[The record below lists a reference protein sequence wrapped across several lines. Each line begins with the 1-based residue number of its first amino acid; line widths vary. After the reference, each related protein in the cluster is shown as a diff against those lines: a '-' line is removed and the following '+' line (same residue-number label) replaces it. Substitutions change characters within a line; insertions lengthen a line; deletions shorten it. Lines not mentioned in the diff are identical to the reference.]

1 MQVAF
6 KVKFSAGIQK
16 RYIFKKRKQ
25 EILLISFHPKL
36 KISMIGII
44 ENMLG
49 LSQRRWAIEFSSL
62 VSFVWAFLGVFFSRP
77 RGTCAPYNGTFCK
90 GILGNSII
98 FLNASYGNPALEQD
112 REVDELM
119 EKVLSSSV
127 RKPEC
132 EDAARKVF
140 CHHIFPGCTEEASK
154 ARPIHLCKYVNCY
167 ARCTDCLDNWPQ

>member
-1 MQVAF
+1 MRNF
-6 KVKFSAGIQK
+6 TDFFSPKTQNFND
-16 RYIFKKRKQ
+16 RHHRKYVR
-25 EILLISFHPKL
+25 LISEKVSNRVL
-36 KISMIGII
+36 I
-44 ENMLG
+44 
-49 LSQRRWAIEFSSL
+49 L
-62 VSFVWAFLGVFFSRP
+62 VSFVWTFLGVFFSRP

-167 ARCTDCLDNWPQ
+167 ATCTDCLDNWPQ